1 MPPYSTPCIL
11 SATPRQPT
19 HSLSPLHSVPSL
31 QEPRDHST
39 ETRAQSPEPKGK
51 NVKLQRAEVLRKA
64 KKETET
70 EMEKQPETEMSKELK
85 GPPENST
92 EGTAQ
97 PVVNGKGGGGDK
109 LGNEGWR
116 EGSKRGK
123 GTEDRQGNPS
133 SKTQAEA

>member
-1 MPPYSTPCIL
+1 M
-11 SATPRQPT
+11 
-19 HSLSPLHSVPSL
+19 PSL

-97 PVVNGKGGGGDK
+97 PVVNGKGGGG
-109 LGNEGWR
+109 G
-116 EGSKRGK
+116 
-123 GTEDRQGNPS
+123 
-133 SKTQAEA
+133 